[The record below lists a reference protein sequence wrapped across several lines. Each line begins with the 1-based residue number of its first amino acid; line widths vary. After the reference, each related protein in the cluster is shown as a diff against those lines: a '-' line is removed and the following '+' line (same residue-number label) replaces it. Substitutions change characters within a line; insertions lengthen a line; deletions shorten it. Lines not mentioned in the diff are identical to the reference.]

1 MTKGALDGVRVLEL
15 THAWA
20 GPYCGMMLGDMGAE
34 VIKIE
39 SPRQEPEARGGYP
52 YVGKESAIFM
62 MLHRNKKSLTLD
74 LKSAEGKKLF
84 HELVRSSDILIQNF
98 RPGVMARLG
107 LAYKDLKPINPKLIY
122 ATLSGYGSTGPKAS
136 LPGVNMIALAE
147 SGLASTTITEGRA
160 PVPLGYALCDVV
172 ASMWAAFGI
181 LAAYIHMEKTGEGQE
196 VDMSLFEA
204 GLSLMFSPVAMHFY
218 AKGDWAARNRRND
231 ANAPA
236 GFFKTKDGSYVAVFA
251 SYPALWDRFIE
262 AKNLQHLAKDP
273 RFASRKERTANSP
286 ALHDLLADI
295 FLKEDTQH
303 WVDLLNKAGV
313 PATAVAN
320 VAQVLENEQAKARN
334 MFVEQEHPTAGK
346 VTLVGVPVKLSATP
360 GGVNTPPPL
369 LGENTEE
376 IIKALGHADRIPAL
390 KESGAI

>member
-1 MTKGALDGVRVLEL
+1 MTKGALDGIRVLEL

-74 LKSAEGKKLF
+74 LKSQEGKELF
-84 HELVRSSDILIQNF
+84 HELVRSSDVLIQNF
-98 RPGVMARLG
+98 RPGVMAKLG
-107 LAYKDLKPINPKLIY
+107 LTFEELKKVNPKLIY
-122 ATLSGYGSTGPKAS
+122 ASLSGYGSTGPKAS

-172 ASMWAAFGI
+172 ASMWAAYGI
-181 LAAYIHMEKTGEGQE
+181 LAAYIHREKTGEGQE

-236 GFFKTKDGSYVAVFA
+236 GFFMTKDGSYVAVFA
-251 SYPALWDRFIE
+251 SYPALWDRFI
-262 AKNLQHLAKDP
+262 AAMNLQHLAKDP
-273 RFASRKERTANSP
+273 RFATRKERTANSL
-286 ALHDLLADI
+286 ALHEVIGEL
-295 FLKEDTQH
+295 FMKEDTQH
-303 WVDLLNKAGV
+303 WVDLFNKAGV
-313 PATAVAN
+313 PAAPVNN
-320 VAQVLENEQAKARN
+320 VGQVLKNDQALARD
-334 MFVEQEHPTAGK
+334 MIVEQDHPTAGK
-346 VTLVGVPVKLSATP
+346 LTVVGVPVKLSSTP
-360 GGVNTPPPL
+360 GGVNTPAPL
-369 LGENTEE
+369 LGENTDE
-376 IIKALGHADRIPAL
+376 ILSALGHADRLQSL
-390 KESGAI
+390 KEAGVI

>member
-1 MTKGALDGVRVLEL
+1 MTKGALDGLRVLEL

-74 LKSAEGKKLF
+74 LKSPEGKELF

-98 RPGVMARLG
+98 RPGVMAKLG
-107 LAYKDLKPINPKLIY
+107 LTFKDLQKVNPKLIY
-122 ATLSGYGSTGPKAS
+122 ASLSGYGSTGPKAS

-147 SGLASTTITEGRA
+147 SGLASTTISEDRA

-181 LAAYIHMEKTGEGQE
+181 LAAYVHREKTGEGQE

-236 GFFKTKDGSYVAVFA
+236 GFFKTRDESYVAVFA
-251 SYPALWDRFIE
+251 SYPALWERFM
-262 AKNLQHLAKDP
+262 AAMNLQHLAEDP
-273 RFASRKERTANSP
+273 RFATRGQRTANSLV
-286 ALHDLLADI
+286 LHELLGEI

-303 WVDLLNKAGV
+303 WVDLFTKAGV
-313 PATAVAN
+313 PAAPVAN
-320 VAQVLENEQAKARN
+320 VGQVLQNEQAQARD

-346 VTLVGVPVKLSATP
+346 VTVVGVPVKLSATP
-360 GGVNTPPPL
+360 GGVHTPAPL

-376 IIKALGHADRIPAL
+376 IITALGHADRVQSL
-390 KESGAI
+390 KQSGVI